1 MELCGPWTLA
11 VCRAHQGLPDRFLS
25 LRCSV
30 LIAVESL
37 SLLYLLIIS
46 WFMCSGGWCV
56 GGLGSF
62 LWAIYMYLC
71 VLIHIWF
78 GGGFGGFI
86 KIFTDHSGVALLLWI
101 FYVFFLSCI
110 CYAFASVYLCL
121 VVAGWERAALLS
133 LVCGV

>member
-1 MELCGPWTLA
+1 MGLCGPWTLA
-11 VCRAHQGLPDRFLS
+11 VCRAHQGLPDRFPL

-78 GGGFGGFI
+78 GVGFGGFI

-101 FYVFFLSCI
+101 FYVFFCRVFVMPLRLFI
-110 CYAFASVYLCL
+110 C
-121 VVAGWERAALLS
+121 AL
-133 LVCGV
+133 

>member
-1 MELCGPWTLA
+1 MGLWLWTLA
-11 VCRAHQGLPDRFLS
+11 VCRAHQGLPDRFLL

-56 GGLGSF
+56 SGLGSF

-78 GGGFGGFI
+78 GVGFGGFI

-101 FYVFFLSCI
+101 FYGFFFCCVFVMPLRLFI
-110 CYAFASVYLCL
+110 C
-121 VVAGWERAALLS
+121 AL
-133 LVCGV
+133 